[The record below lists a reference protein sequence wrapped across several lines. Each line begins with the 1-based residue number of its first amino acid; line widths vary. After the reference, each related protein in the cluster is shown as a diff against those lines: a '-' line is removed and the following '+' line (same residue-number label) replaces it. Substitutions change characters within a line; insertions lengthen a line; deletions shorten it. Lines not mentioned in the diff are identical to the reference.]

1 MERIT
6 KNIENKEGTLIINK
20 TIRNTSLE
28 NVIKEIKNPIGEFE
42 LVNIVNISE
51 EILKLQEELGYA
63 HKISLN
69 INDENSRE
77 RALSIR
83 KSLTNTKENLEKI
96 LEFLS

>member
-28 NVIKEIKNPIGEFE
+28 NVIKEIKNSIGEFE